1 MKTDLDTLMQ
11 LNNLDALII
20 TGSAQHNP
28 AMVYLTGIAHM
39 SGDLIKK
46 RGSEPV
52 LFHSLMERDEAAK
65 SGLPLRSIE
74 TYNLKDLVQQFDGDY
89 VRAVSERYKK
99 MLTDLGITSGR
110 IALYGK
116 VEIGASFAVFEAL
129 QKAMPE
135 VTLVGEMSHQSTLMQ
150 ARLTKGED
158 EIARIRQMGML
169 TTAVVS
175 EVADFLTSH
184 RVHDGVLVKADDSPL
199 TIGEV
204 KARIDLWLAERGAEN
219 PEGVIFSIGRDAAV
233 PHSAGNPTDL
243 LRLGQTIV
251 FDIYPCEKGGGYFY
265 DFTRTWCLGYAPDE
279 VLKLYED
286 VLSVFNQVMSELK
299 VNEHCPVYQK
309 RACELFEA
317 LGHPTIQG
325 TPNTEKGYIHG
336 LGHGV
341 GLNVHEQPWF
351 GLNATEADRLIPGAV
366 FTVEPGLYYPDQSM
380 GVRLED
386 TVAVHSDGKIEPL
399 VEYPLDLVLPVKG

>member
-1 MKTDLDTLMQ
+1 MKSELDSLMEK
-11 LNNLDALII
+11 NGLDALII

-28 AMVYLTGIAHM
+28 AMVYLTGVAHM
-39 SGDLIKK
+39 AGDLIKK
-46 RGSEPV
+46 RGAEPV
-52 LFHSLMERDEAAK
+52 LFYRIMERDEAAK
-65 SGLPLRSIE
+65 AGLPMKSLQNYDFKE
-74 TYNLKDLVQQFDGDY
+74 LLNQFNGDFLK
-89 VRAVSERYKK
+89 ATAERYKK

-110 IALYGK
+110 IALYGQ
-116 VEIGASFAVFEAL
+116 VEMGSSYAIFRAL
-129 QKAMPE
+129 QDAMPGI
-135 VTLVGEMSHQSTLMQ
+135 TLVGELSDQSTIMQ
-150 ARLTKGED
+150 ARLTKGDD
-158 EIARIRQMGML
+158 EISRIRQMGKI

-184 RVHDGVLVKADDSPL
+184 HVRDGMLIKANDQPL

-204 KARIDLWLAERGAEN
+204 KSKIDLWLAERGAEN

-233 PHSAGNPTDL
+233 PHSAGAPSDY

-265 DFTRTWCLGYAPDE
+265 DFTRTWCLGYAADE
-279 VLKLYED
+279 VMSLYED
-286 VLSVFNQVMSELK
+286 VLLVFKQMKAEFL
-299 VNEHCPVYQK
+299 VNTHCPVYQSHT
-309 RACELFEA
+309 CEIFEA
-317 LGHPTIQG
+317 KGHPTIQG
-325 TPNTEKGYIHG
+325 TPNTEKGYIHS

-351 GLNATEADRLIPGAV
+351 GMNASEADRLIPGAV
-366 FTVEPGLYYPDQSM
+366 FTLEPGLYYPEKNM

-386 TVAVHSDGKIEPL
+386 TLYVNPDGKIQSL